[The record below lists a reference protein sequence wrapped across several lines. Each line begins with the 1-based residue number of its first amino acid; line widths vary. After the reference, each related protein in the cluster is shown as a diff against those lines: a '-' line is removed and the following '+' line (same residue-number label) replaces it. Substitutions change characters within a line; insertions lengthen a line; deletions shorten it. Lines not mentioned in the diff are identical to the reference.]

1 MNELIQAVRCHRYAG
16 LDENGKPVP
25 IPKKDLPVKLPEN
38 INLNSKGN
46 PLDSAKEW
54 KKIKIDG
61 KELTRETDTLD
72 TFVDSSWYFIRF
84 CSPNN
89 EKYGFDYDEICLLYT
104 SDAADE

>member
-1 MNELIQAVRCHRYAG
+1 MFQDKDTGVVQYQWLTMKI
-16 LDENGKPVP
+16 GKVFP

-38 INLNSKGN
+38 INLNYKGN

-84 CSPNN
+84 CSANN
-89 EKYGFDYDEICLLYT
+89 VKIWI
-104 SDAADE
+104 